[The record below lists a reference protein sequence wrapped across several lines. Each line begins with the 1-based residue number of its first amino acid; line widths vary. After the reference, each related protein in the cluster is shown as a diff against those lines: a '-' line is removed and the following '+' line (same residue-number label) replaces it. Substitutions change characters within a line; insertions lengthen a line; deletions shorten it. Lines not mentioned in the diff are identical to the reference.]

1 MKKAK
6 LVLSSLFALICVAVS
21 AQNIKVTGVVKD
33 QNGEPLQG
41 ATVMLQGNGTVG
53 TATNLDGEYSLTVPS
68 DGVLV
73 ATMIGYADATAPV
86 NGKKTVNFVLT
97 EDSQFIDNA
106 VVVGY
111 GSAKKVG
118 TIVGSV
124 STVNS
129 ETLKNAPSS
138 SALDQ
143 LQGQVAGLSVLNY
156 SGIAG
161 DNAVSMQLHG
171 VGSLSASSSPLYV
184 VDGIPSTSRSVMAL
198 NPNDIESVSVLKDA
212 SATSIYGSRAANGVV
227 YISTKSGSYNEK
239 ASVTI
244 RSQYGTSTLADLS
257 LYKSMMSADELKDFW
272 IRSGIHS
279 AEWIQSTYTD
289 KGWTADT
296 KWYEYMMDL
305 NNPQYQND
313 VTIEGGG
320 QKVAYMI
327 AASQYHQKGYSPG
340 NFYDRYTLRTN
351 VQGHPLSWLK
361 VGTNLNFSYDIT
373 QQNPNWGSAANGMSN
388 YTGGGLSYLLIP
400 MYPAVDEDGK
410 VYEERFPGQN
420 RITPHYYMANNTDQ
434 YDRYGLNGNA
444 YIEIEPIHNL
454 KLVSRAG
461 LDGYFRWNEWKTM
474 PSYAQ
479 KNGSTATSGKG
490 IDFEYTATITNTAEY
505 SVEVG
510 DANRLSILLGQ
521 EGVGNK
527 YSYFYARSRNQVD
540 DRQTRL
546 QDGTTATYAMSES
559 HSAYRFLSWFGHV
572 DYSIADKY
580 IFDATLRN
588 DSSSRFGADNRSANF
603 WSVGALWKLKKEAF
617 LKNSKLINDL
627 NFKVSYGT
635 QGNAEIGNYAALGL
649 IGNSGSYNDVS
660 ARYVTQ
666 PANQKLTWEQQGL
679 FTVALDGRI
688 ADLVDFD
695 IELYNRKTSNM
706 LMAVPQPYTT
716 GFDDDDTDIYS
727 NVGGLTNKGIDI
739 TLGIDLIKGRDYYLR
754 ANTTFTYNKQTI
766 TELFDGRTEW
776 EIANTG
782 VKYVVGSPVMFYYPL
797 FAGIDPEDGAPTW
810 YVPTGWEEYEETGD
824 VTKID
829 NTVTRMDKTTKDFDE
844 DLLTQNTGKAR
855 YAPIS
860 GGFGFSG
867 GFKGLSFQA
876 DFVYVLGKT
885 LISNDGYFYG
895 NPANFSTMNT
905 NKAVSDFWTP
915 YHTDAKWPDW
925 SKGYTM
931 QFDSHLLEDA
941 SFLRLKNLQIAY
953 ALPKSLLKNSII
965 KDFKI
970 TFTGRNL
977 LTATKYTGIDPEINS
992 NLSYGVG
999 GNSKQLLGGI
1009 EVTF

>member
-6 LVLSSLFALICVAVS
+6 LFLSTLFVLISVAVS

-33 QNGEPLQG
+33 QNGDPLQG

-53 TATNLDGEYSLTVPS
+53 TATNIDGEYSLTVPS

-86 NGKKTVNFVLT
+86 NGKKTVNFVLN
-97 EDSQFIDNA
+97 EDSQFIENA
-106 VVVGY
+106 VIVGY

-143 LQGQVAGLSVLNY
+143 LQGQVAGLSILNY

-161 DNAVSMQLHG
+161 DNAVTMQLHG
-171 VGSLSASSSPLYV
+171 VGSFSASSTPLYV

-244 RSQYGTSTLADLS
+244 RSQYGISTLADLS
-257 LYKSMMSADELKDFW
+257 LYKSMMSSQELMDFW
-272 IRSGIHS
+272 VSTGIHS
-279 AEWIQSTYTD
+279 ADWIKANFIDQ
-289 KGWTADT
+289 GWTADT
-296 KWYEYMMDL
+296 KWYQYMMDL

-327 AASQYHQKGYSPG
+327 AASQYHQKGYTPG

-351 VQGHPLSWLK
+351 VQGHPLNWLK
-361 VGTNLNFSYDIT
+361 IGTNLNFSYDIT

-400 MYPAVDEDGK
+400 MYPAVDENGK

-420 RITPHYYMANNTDQ
+420 RITPHYYMDNHIDQ

-444 YIEIEPIHNL
+444 YIEIEPVRNL
-454 KLVSRAG
+454 KFVSRAG
-461 LDGYFRWNEWKTM
+461 LDGYFRWNEWKTF
-474 PSYAQ
+474 PSYTD
-479 KNGSTATSGKG
+479 KNGGTPVSGKG
-490 IDFEYTATITNTAEY
+490 INFEYTATITNTAEY
-505 SVEVG
+505 SFELNDLNKFSV
-510 DANRLSILLGQ
+510 LLGQ
-521 EGVGNK
+521 EGVNNK
-527 YSYFYARSRNQVD
+527 YSYFYAQSQKQVD
-540 DRQTRL
+540 DRQMRL
-546 QDGTTATYAMSES
+546 QDGTSATYAMEED

-572 DYSIADKY
+572 DYTFADKY

-588 DSSSRFGADNRSANF
+588 DSSSRFGADNRSAKF
-603 WSVGALWKLKKEAF
+603 WSLGALWKAKKEALF
-617 LKNSKLINDL
+617 QNINWINDL
-627 NFKVSYGT
+627 NVKLSYGT
-635 QGNAEIGNYAALGL
+635 QGNAEIGNYAALG
-649 IGNSGSYNDVS
+649 IIDNSGSYNDVS
-660 ARYVTQ
+660 ARYVVQ

-679 FTVALDGRI
+679 FTFAIDGRI
-688 ADLVDFD
+688 YDAIDFD
-695 IELYNRKTSNM
+695 VEFYNRQTSNM

-716 GFDDDDTDIYS
+716 GFDDDSTDIYS
-727 NVGGLTNKGIDI
+727 NVGGLNNKGVDI
-739 TLGIDLIKGRDYYLR
+739 TLGIDLLKGRDHYLR
-754 ANTTFTYNKQTI
+754 FNTTFNYNKQTI
-766 TELFDGRTEW
+766 TELFDGRSRW

-782 VKYVVGSPVMFYYPL
+782 ITYVVGSPVMFYYPL

-810 YVPTGWEEYEETGD
+810 YLPYEDENGVVNHD
-824 VTKID
+824 I
-829 NTVTRMDKTTKDFDE
+829 NCMDPKRTTKTFDS
-844 DLLTQNTGKAR
+844 DALTQNTGKVR
-855 YAPIS
+855 YAPIN

-867 GFKGLSFQA
+867 GFKGLSFQM
-876 DFVYVLGKT
+876 DFVYVLGKN

-905 NKAVSDFWTP
+905 NKAVSDYWTP
-915 YHTDAKWPDW
+915 NHTDAKWPDW

-953 ALPKSLLKNSII
+953 ALPKSLLKNTIV
-965 KDFKI
+965 KDLKI

-999 GNSKQLLGGI
+999 GNSKQILGGI